1 MKYVF
6 SLVMGLVLFTIAAQ
20 AQDTLQ
26 QYTGKYKFPSGGPVA
41 EVEVVMQEGVLVM
54 NSTAGASPMRHEKND
69 EFTLTAINGIAVF
82 TRSPER
88 KISGVHI
95 EAMGYVM
102 DGTKEGDPAIA
113 KPWGN
118 MRTSVNKNQTRGCLY
133 HHFHILQKK
142 KKLPAAPKEK

>member
-6 SLVMGLVLFTIAAQ
+6 SLMIGLVFFTVASQ

-26 QYTGKYKFPSGGPVA
+26 QYIGKYKFPAGGPVA
-41 EVEVVMQEGVLVM
+41 EVEVVLQDGVLMM
-54 NSTAGASPMRHEKND
+54 NSTAGASPMRWEKND

-82 TRSPER
+82 TRTPER

-113 KPWGN
+113 KLWGN
-118 MRTSVNKNQTRGCLY
+118 KLVGVCMRKR
-133 HHFHILQKK
+133 
-142 KKLPAAPKEK
+142 